1 MRPRKFHLWRVAG
14 LSLGAATCL
23 FAQKFAP
30 PAEGP
35 VAFRRDRVPLDAE
48 AMAGLSRQ
56 LATLAEGL
64 DFKTAANR
72 RAAAQMLAL
81 AVTLDPANSK
91 TRELI
96 ARFQAE
102 KHLPPADPQEAA
114 KARERIW
121 QQLTWLETP
130 ESGTHG
136 QALAACL
143 TDVMLVSD
151 PAHPRA
157 EVLRAAGE
165 RGAWQGWIPNLSA
178 YETVAAVEP
187 KPPQAVVAAVPAT
200 PGILLS
206 EARVFTPL
214 WKNVGNDESV
224 KWVLSRAPLQMS
236 AEIIPAGEGAPRPFS
251 VTIGATN
258 DDHRLSRLNIALRRI
273 LIQQH
278 GSLPAGGRVTVTSSA
293 LETSLRSNK
302 SHAISAAA
310 AVLASSAISGRE
322 PDATII
328 GLIDESGAFKL
339 PQGFWE
345 QLQSLGPG
353 KGGRLVLPAAAA
365 AYLPSMLALENP
377 GFFLEYEVLL
387 ASNFQEL
394 VDLSEM
400 TPREDLEKTSA
411 QFREIREKAASQ
423 AIGNYLSNSFVRRR
437 LEELAQQAPYH
448 YSAKMLTLQSSGNR
462 PGYISRAVLAA
473 ELRRVTEP
481 LDWLA
486 KRDFR
491 SISRAES
498 EQLRSVQDTCR
509 SETDRLFRY
518 TEKGDREL
526 LVGMQEIST
535 SIRTLERALK
545 TRAEFKSGGPGGFSA
560 YSALTRVHAEIT
572 AELATAIGDPEAA
585 SDH

>member
-1 MRPRKFHLWRVAG
+1 MLRVAG
-14 LSLGAATCL
+14 LSLAAATCL

-35 VAFRRDRVPLDAE
+35 VAFRRDRIPLDAE

-102 KHLPPADPQEAA
+102 KHLPPADPQEAGR
-114 KARERIW
+114 AREQIW
-121 QQLTWLETP
+121 QHLTWLETP
-130 ESGTHG
+130 ESGTPG

-157 EVLRAAGE
+157 EALRAAGE
-165 RGAWQGWIPNLSA
+165 RGAWQGWIPELGA
-178 YETVAAVEP
+178 YETVAAVKP
-187 KPPQAVVAAVPAT
+187 KPPEEVVAAVPAK

-206 EARVFTPL
+206 KARVFTPL
-214 WKNVGNDESV
+214 WKNVGNDESM
-224 KWVLSRAPLQMS
+224 KWVLCRAPLQMS
-236 AEIIPAGEGAPRPFS
+236 AAIIPAGEGESSPFS

-258 DDHRLSRLNIALRRI
+258 DDHRLSRLHIALRAI
-273 LIQQH
+273 LKQQH
-278 GSLPAGGRVTVTSSA
+278 GSLPAGGRVTITSSA
-293 LETSLRSNK
+293 LETSLKSNK

-339 PQGFWE
+339 PQRFWE
-345 QLQSLGPG
+345 QLTSLGPG
-353 KGGRLVLPAAAA
+353 QGGRLVLPAAAA

-387 ASNFQEL
+387 ASNFREL
-394 VDLSEM
+394 LDLTEKSPSEN
-400 TPREDLEKTSA
+400 LEKTSA
-411 QFREIREKAASQ
+411 QFREIREKATSQ
-423 AIGNYLSNSFVRRR
+423 VIGNYLSNSFVRRR

-448 YSAKMLTLQSSGNR
+448 YSAKMLALQGSGNR
-462 PGYISRAVLAA
+462 PAYISRAVLAA
-473 ELRRVTEP
+473 ELRRVIEP

-486 KRDFR
+486 QRDYY
-491 SISRAES
+491 SLSKAKS
-498 EQLRSVQDTCR
+498 DQLRSAQDTFR
-509 SETDRLFRY
+509 SEADRLFRC
-518 TEKGDREL
+518 TEKGDRQL
-526 LVGMQEIST
+526 LARAQEIAT
-535 SIRTLERALK
+535 AIRTLERTLK
-545 TRAEFKSGGPGGFSA
+545 TRDEFNAEGSEGSGGFSA
-560 YSALTRVHAEIT
+560 YSALARVHAEIT
-572 AELATAIGDPEAA
+572 AELATAIGNPEAA
-585 SDH
+585 SAR